1 MQDLDAAEE
10 TAIED
15 AMKMELESTFL
26 AHDADNDCIDL
37 TIDQIIHGNE
47 KVHSLSSRYKK
58 PEMNDFDLTP
68 RTIVGKQR
76 NEVVDDTGSDIQMI
90 PRNLAAEEEKNESEH
105 NPPLSD
111 TD

>member
-1 MQDLDAAEE
+1 
-10 TAIED
+10 
-15 AMKMELESTFL
+15 
-26 AHDADNDCIDL
+26 
-37 TIDQIIHGNE
+37 
-47 KVHSLSSRYKK
+47 
-58 PEMNDFDLTP
+58 MNDFDLTP